1 MNNTM
6 TLTGNYEAK
15 YGDVLNGTLTGNFKN
30 AAADVA
36 NVTQN

>member
-15 YGDVLNGTLTGNFKN
+15 YGDVLTGTLAGNSKS

-36 NVTQN
+36 NVT